1 MAKDYFQDIVPQE
14 GGSRPRP
21 RDTERR
27 SPIRKE
33 EVRRPLEEIHEDE
46 QALPERSIRN
56 IPPPLRSRPPRMR
69 DVHDERTSA
78 DQPVPLRPQS
88 SRLWIWIAAGVSII
102 VLFVLI
108 LFVFRSTTVTVI
120 PRSNTVTFD
129 QSAQFTAHPAAS
141 AAAGALSYTVEV
153 SDLEDSEVVQSNG
166 TEHAEIKATGSIVI
180 TNDYSVAPVKLIKNT
195 RFQDSSGLIFRVPAD
210 VVVPG
215 NSGGKQG
222 SVSVI
227 VVADKPG
234 KQYNIGPTDFTV
246 PGLKSNAAMYSG
258 VRAHSN
264 RAMTGGFVGDRPAVE
279 SGAMQAAQAA
289 IRTHIAQKI
298 HDQIAARTE
307 AIVIPD
313 LVRITFNSEP
323 GTAEAGGGVRI
334 HEKAHVEMPVFPK
347 EAYAKAIASL
357 VSADAEEASI
367 EIVPGEGY
375 ASSAVKST
383 AVDLGKEPLTFKLS
397 GQVLVVWQVDTEAL
411 AKALAGIHEAVFQN
425 VVTTFSSI
433 QEAHARIE
441 PFWKSTFP
449 SDSAKIKIIV
459 EKPTPVA
466 TP

>member
-1 MAKDYFQDIVPQE
+1 
-14 GGSRPRP
+14 
-21 RDTERR
+21 
-27 SPIRKE
+27 
-33 EVRRPLEEIHEDE
+33 
-46 QALPERSIRN
+46 
-56 IPPPLRSRPPRMR
+56 
-69 DVHDERTSA
+69 
-78 DQPVPLRPQS
+78 
-88 SRLWIWIAAGVSII
+88 
-102 VLFVLI
+102 
-108 LFVFRSTTVTVI
+108 
-120 PRSNTVTFD
+120 
-129 QSAQFTAHPAAS
+129 
-141 AAAGALSYTVEV
+141 
-153 SDLEDSEVVQSNG
+153 
-166 TEHAEIKATGSIVI
+166 
-180 TNDYSVAPVKLIKNT
+180 
-195 RFQDSSGLIFRVPAD
+195 
-210 VVVPG
+210 
-215 NSGGKQG
+215 
-222 SVSVI
+222 
-227 VVADKPG
+227 
-234 KQYNIGPTDFTV
+234 
-246 PGLKSNAAMYSG
+246 
-258 VRAHSN
+258 
-264 RAMTGGFVGDRPAVE
+264 MTGGFVGDRPAVE

-289 IRTHIAQKI
+289 IRTRIAQKI

-411 AKALAGIHEAVFQN
+411 AKALAGIHETVFQN